1 MFIKYFNAKVLGGS
15 NMIEKD
21 VAIQLK
27 ETYQRITYIM
37 QSKIDEYGLT
47 LGLLYLIILIE
58 KKPNSS
64 QKELAEE
71 MRFTQGAMSS
81 AVKRLLKLD
90 MIEQI
95 PLESDMRYNRLIV
108 TEKGKSM
115 IDDYKDYL
123 LEIYSDMF
131 IGFDYDELMK
141 LYNSILKLNKNLSNI
156 SS

>member
-1 MFIKYFNAKVLGGS
+1 
-15 NMIEKD
+15 MIEKD